1 MCFPLSV
8 YHPSRKKKNLKRS
21 FVRSCIKI
29 ISRFV
34 PALCMEISMDLP
46 VAWYNFRIINS
57 SFDLVVYMAEI
68 SMDFLSDIP
77 VVRL

>member
-1 MCFPLSV
+1 MFSFISLLSLED
-8 YHPSRKKKNLKRS
+8 KKDLKRS

-29 ISRFV
+29 MSGFV

-46 VAWYNFRIINS
+46 VAWYNFKIINS
-57 SFDLVVYMAEI
+57 SFDLVVYMEI